1 MLDETPIKTTVEE
14 LRKLINIENYIGEPI
29 ETEDKIIIPVSK
41 AGCGFGIGENQSKST
56 LTGTAAG
63 AGVEPISMV
72 VVTKGVR
79 GAEGIRTLN
88 LSKGNEYNK
97 ALSDLGLIV
106 TDILKGIVGPMM
118 GMEDP
123 VYQEADSTIINTDN
137 IQNGEY
143 EEAANDFQ
151 ENAENI
157 NEEIKETAENTKE
170 TKDNIKKEINID

>member
-1 MLDETPIKTTVEE
+1 
-14 LRKLINIENYIGEPI
+14 
-29 ETEDKIIIPVSK
+29 
-41 AGCGFGIGENQSKST
+41 
-56 LTGTAAG
+56 
-63 AGVEPISMV
+63 
-72 VVTKGVR
+72 
-79 GAEGIRTLN
+79 
-88 LSKGNEYNK
+88 
-97 ALSDLGLIV
+97 
-106 TDILKGIVGPMM
+106 M